1 MGYND
6 LGNDMYQFLNTTFFT
21 KKLTGRRRTGFSA
34 KFLGCA
40 LAVFAGTA
48 AFTQEAQTDA
58 VLTGEGGPPPPNAVQ
73 QPPEHLEPLPRSFM
87 ELSLGMDLTGLKEKL
102 AADAHFEFRGD
113 PDVSFLPL
121 RRQNVVDTE
130 GRDFIK
136 RALFQLTPAA
146 EGAPDGSNQPD
157 ISSTVFI
164 MVFMLNTEK
173 VDHYS
178 VFTSFVKKYGEPLLL
193 NPKFALWEDDT
204 TRIYIERP
212 LTVKYIDKTM
222 FDGILAESRALESE
236 NARLRQEFLDAF

>member
-1 MGYND
+1 MV
-6 LGNDMYQFLNTTFFT
+6 
-21 KKLTGRRRTGFSA
+21 SA
-34 KFLGCA
+34 KVFVGA
-40 LAVFAGTA
+40 LAVFVCGFG
-48 AFTQEAQTDA
+48 FTQEGQTYEGQI
-58 VLTGEGGPPPPNAVQ
+58 VEEVPPLTDTEAAPPPSSASG
-73 QPPEHLEPLPRSFM
+73 EPLPRSFR
-87 ELSLGMDLTGLKEKL
+87 ELSLGMDLAGLKEKL
-102 AADAHFEFRGD
+102 AADDGFEFRGD
-113 PDVSFLPL
+113 PDVSFLPM

-136 RALFQLTPAA
+136 RALFQLTPGPQA
-146 EGAPDGSNQPD
+146 ESAGAGNQAD
-157 ISSTVFI
+157 VSGNVFI

-212 LTVKYIDKTM
+212 LTVKYIDKTL

-236 NARLRQEFLDAF
+236 NARIRQEFLDAF